1 LQESGVI
8 IILEIFTYDFMRRA
22 FIVAAVIGIIAP
34 CIGAPIVLKR
44 LSAIGDATSHSALA
58 GIAAGLVFG
67 INPILGAVVF
77 SVFAVLGIELLRKA
91 FGKYSEI
98 ATVVVMSAG
107 IGLTAV
113 LSGFVSN
120 GSANLNSFLFG
131 SIVAISDFEM
141 YLTIGLGA
149 VVIIVS
155 FLLYRELFFVTFDEE
170 SAKLAGVNTGA
181 VNLVLMLLTAVTV
194 SVASRIVGALMISSL
209 LVIPVAAAMTVAKS
223 YKQTVWL
230 SVVFA
235 ELFTISGLF
244 ISYYL
249 DLRPG
254 GTIVLLGVA
263 ILIIL
268 TIVLRGRRR

>member
-1 LQESGVI
+1 
-8 IILEIFTYDFMRRA
+8 
-22 FIVAAVIGIIAP
+22 
-34 CIGAPIVLKR
+34 
-44 LSAIGDATSHSALA
+44 
-58 GIAAGLVFG
+58 
-67 INPILGAVVF
+67 
-77 SVFAVLGIELLRKA
+77 
-91 FGKYSEI
+91 
-98 ATVVVMSAG
+98 
-107 IGLTAV
+107 
-113 LSGFVSN
+113 
-120 GSANLNSFLFG
+120 
-131 SIVAISDFEM
+131 
-141 YLTIGLGA
+141 
-149 VVIIVS
+149 
-155 FLLYRELFFVTFDEE
+155 
-170 SAKLAGVNTGA
+170 
-181 VNLVLMLLTAVTV
+181 
-194 SVASRIVGALMISSL
+194 MISSL